1 MKARGSD
8 CQQPQPQQTFNE
20 KENQLFPLQ
29 GEEALPYRGASVN
42 KASFDLVPA
51 ARRWHG
57 DERLFG
63 VRHCARH
70 SDRRL

>member
-29 GEEALPYRGASVN
+29 GEEALPSG
-42 KASFDLVPA
+42 
-51 ARRWHG
+51 G
-57 DERLFG
+57 ER
-63 VRHCARH
+63 
-70 SDRRL
+70 